1 MKSPKPQEYYE
12 DAGVSF
18 RRKEGR
24 KITAEEYKRFNEDI
38 EKIPNYHAK
47 ANKIPLKA
55 GNVETL
61 SQVSN
66 VGKVLS

>member
-1 MKSPKPQEYYE
+1 MNGKPQEYYE

-18 RRKEGR
+18 RRKDER
-24 KITAEEYKRFNEDI
+24 KETADEYKRFNEDI
-38 EKIPNYHAK
+38 EQLPNYHTK

-55 GNVETL
+55 ETL

-66 VGKVLS
+66 QGKVLS